1 MTFLELVICICSL
14 IVICYCAL
22 VITWDI
28 TKSKHYQN
36 LTKKGEIE

>member
-22 VITWDI
+22 VISWDI
-28 TKSKHYQN
+28 TKSKHYQKQLKEGN
-36 LTKKGEIE
+36 LE